1 MIAIEIKPNMKK
13 EISIALAGVIMLVA
27 VFIFQPEIMQHSSPI
42 VLLLIVIAGLLLS
55 LRFKLPGGTFLFF
68 GGLALA
74 VHPLLF
80 SSSYWLLP
88 GGALAG
94 LSGFLIL
101 INWWK
106 QNDN

>member
-1 MIAIEIKPNMKK
+1 MMAAETKQNIKK
-13 EISIALAGVIMLVA
+13 EITIAWAGTIMLVL
-27 VFIFQPEIMQHSSPI
+27 VFVFQSEIMQHSSPL

-55 LRFKLPGGTFLFF
+55 LKFKLPGGTFIFF

-88 GGALAG
+88 GGALTG
-94 LSGFLIL
+94 LAGFLIL
-101 INWWK
+101 INWWR
-106 QNDN
+106 QNNN